1 MLVFEDAKLFCAK
14 GKFYH
19 SGLLHL
25 LPYLKTDME
34 NDTQKL
40 PIVAKAVILN
50 SRDVYK
56 QEML

>member
-1 MLVFEDAKLFCAK
+1 MQNSSVQRASSIIVAVPLLVAIPQD
-14 GKFYH
+14 
-19 SGLLHL
+19 
-25 LPYLKTDME
+25 

-50 SRDVYK
+50 SRGVYK